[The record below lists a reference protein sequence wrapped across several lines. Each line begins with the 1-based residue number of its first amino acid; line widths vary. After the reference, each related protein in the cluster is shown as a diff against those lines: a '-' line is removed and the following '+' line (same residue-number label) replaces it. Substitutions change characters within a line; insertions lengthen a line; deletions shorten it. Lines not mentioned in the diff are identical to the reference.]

1 MADDYSIAIA
11 LVDFVPTFLFP
22 LGVFFF
28 QQFFKEQKYTR
39 SRFLW
44 IGGGF
49 FIFLGGL
56 FKAIWKLNMA
66 LTGRSFLFLTDS
78 LFVIQSIGFTCLFIG
93 TFQFIQHEKAKKIIT
108 QTTPMAAMALW
119 KVPFMA
125 IQTLTCL
132 GTNGLLVYYA
142 FQNKNKK
149 SAYLLVGNVII
160 IFLMVG
166 LGSTDLSI
174 AVQWMAEIINTVGQ
188 ICFSLAGYLF
198 LKEVK
203 K

>member
-1 MADDYSIAIA
+1 MAEEYSIAIA
-11 LVDFVPTFLFP
+11 LVDFIPTFLFP

-28 QQFFKEQKYTR
+28 QEFFKTQGYTR
-39 SRFLW
+39 SRLLW

-49 FIFLGGL
+49 FVFLGGL

-66 LTGRSFLFLTDS
+66 LTETSIAFLTDS
-78 LFVIQSIGFTCLFIG
+78 LFVVQSIGFTCLFIG
-93 TFQFIQHEKAKKIIT
+93 TLFFIRQEREKLISKPTIPLT
-108 QTTPMAAMALW
+108 AMALW

-149 SAYLLVGNVII
+149 SAYLLIGNVII
-160 IFLMVG
+160 IFLMAG
-166 LGSTDLSI
+166 LGSTDLSMAI
-174 AVQWMAEIINTVGQ
+174 QWVAELTNTLGQ

-198 LKEVK
+198 MKDVK